1 MVSLPILMMG
11 FDCCALV
18 WTTAAP
24 SERAVGG
31 TASRSQIRFTPT
43 SQLPVLRREEG
54 QPVCQEMGRAIHYT
68 EREGCGADLKA
79 KSSKS
84 AKQVFFEFW

>member
-1 MVSLPILMMG
+1 MVSLRILMMV
-11 FDCCALV
+11 FDCCALA

-43 SQLPVLRREEG
+43 SQLPVLRLEEG
-54 QPVCQEMGRAIHYT
+54 QPVCQEMGRAAHYAAW
-68 EREGCGADLKA
+68 EG
-79 KSSKS
+79 
-84 AKQVFFEFW
+84 